1 MSENIDWLQS
11 QRGLC
16 KMDRYTPGGEK
27 EHNWTTDSAKV
38 FKQVTSDPLKILSWL
53 RKDLERCALSI
64 QDVLKTAEQQKGD
77 GNSREPST
85 GGQSFQQRSVSP
97 GGFSV
102 YGEHISMD
110 VRSNTGSPDFH
121 FEVKTTSNPKEPKDT
136 DDQSTTIEG
145 NQGLDEVSFYA
156 DKLSNLVIAMAHKEI
171 SEKSDD
177 PDSCIHKTHFA
188 ILGEPGHKSVGAGT
202 NEDKN
207 NPSENVTRVNM
218 KETKCEDNPPS
229 KKAFFYKEVRQS
241 SNRNEPVQENK
252 KCNHRKRFG
261 QGEFTNT
268 LSKGI
273 LNYANNV
280 VSDMMVSVM
289 KAMKGQANDSNI
301 ACIALKN
308 VLLKHSKAVVSD
320 FIDSCMKNLH
330 DVTGKLLTNS
340 DFASSVKQTL
350 FTVGSHKAAE
360 IVQAM
365 LNHLHSSLIVQ
376 KPGGDKS
383 QSQSLSYASMK
394 TGSRTADARAQ
405 NLRFGAT
412 KSETLPKEMTCAEV
426 VGNHILQQG
435 LTLWHE
441 NQKQCSQC
449 SKSQPGREARTKSPD
464 NMPWGSEIQ
473 DVDNSSADSW
483 AERLIVTALL
493 LLQYH
498 LIQQENAN
506 KKETEGNNT
515 SKPGPTAFG
524 LLLEESYGPT
534 FQQASEKS
542 QDSSKE
548 AEESDSQKSD
558 TERQKSEN
566 GMSSAML
573 MLVRKL
579 INETVCKI
587 EGQPGNPVLDEMKRN
602 SVKSAEGHIS
612 LSDVEQSC
620 EEAMSGLTKI
630 FTDQLDLSGRDGSGA
645 QFIDSLVDTVTKLS
659 LMVAKYSNPESS
671 PTERGSRED
680 VTGSLGSKGM
690 GTADSVVGSSEET
703 VSGHRVVVINQN
715 PSENIYNKQVRALLQ
730 WMVASQTDMPVLY
743 FLDDE
748 EEFLDKL
755 QKLSS
760 IAVEKGYK
768 VGEIIQAMLKY
779 EKERQSSEA
788 LGNAD
793 RLPVLDWLLNNL

>member
-1 MSENIDWLQS
+1 MNHYAFTFCFIPQ
-11 QRGLC
+11 
-16 KMDRYTPGGEK
+16 
-27 EHNWTTDSAKV
+27 TDSAKV
-38 FKQVTSDPLKILSWL
+38 FKQITSDPLKILSWL

-77 GNSREPST
+77 GNSRETST

-97 GGFSV
+97 GGVSV
-102 YGEHISMD
+102 YGEHISVD

-121 FEVKTTSNPKEPKDT
+121 FEVKTTSKEPKDT
-136 DDQSTTIEG
+136 DDQATTIEG

-171 SEKSDD
+171 SEKLDN
-177 PDSCIHKTHFA
+177 PDSCIHKTRFA
-188 ILGEPGHKSVGAGT
+188 VLGEPGHKSVGVGT
-202 NEDKN
+202 NEDKS
-207 NPSENVTRVNM
+207 NPSENATHVNM
-218 KETKCEDNPPS
+218 KETKYEENPPS
-229 KKAFFYKEVRQS
+229 KKAFFYEEIRQS
-241 SNRNEPVQENK
+241 SNRNEPIQENK
-252 KCNHRKRFG
+252 KCNHTKRFG
-261 QGEFTNT
+261 QDEFTNT

-289 KAMKGQANDSNI
+289 KTMKGQANESNI
-301 ACIALKN
+301 ACVVLKN
-308 VLLKHSKAVVSD
+308 VLLKHSKAIVSD

-350 FTVGSHKAAE
+350 FTVGSRKTAE

-365 LNHLHSSLIVQ
+365 LNHLHSSLMAQ
-376 KPGGDKS
+376 KPGGDRS

-394 TGSRTADARAQ
+394 TGLRTADARAQ
-405 NLRFGAT
+405 NLRFAAT
-412 KSETLPKEMTCAEV
+412 KAETLPKEKEMTCAEV
-426 VGNHILQQG
+426 VGNHIIKQG

-449 SKSQPGREARTKSPD
+449 SKSQSGREVRTRSPD
-464 NMPWGSEIQ
+464 NVPWSSEIQ
-473 DVDNSSADSW
+473 DVEDRSADSW

-498 LIQQENAN
+498 LIQQENAD
-506 KKETEGNNT
+506 KKATEGNHT
-515 SKPGPTAFG
+515 SKSGPTAFG

-534 FQQASEKS
+534 FQQSSEKS
-542 QDSSKE
+542 QDSSNE

-558 TERQKSEN
+558 AERQKPES

-573 MLVRKL
+573 MLVQKL

-587 EGQPGNPVLDEMKRN
+587 EGQPGNPVMDDMNQN

-630 FTDQLDLSGRDGSGA
+630 FTDQLDLSGKERSSA
-645 QFIDSLVDTVTKLS
+645 QFIDNLVDTVTKLS

-671 PTERGSRED
+671 PAERGNRED
-680 VTGSLGSKGM
+680 VTGSVGSKGT

-703 VSGHRVVVINQN
+703 TSGHRVVVINQN

-743 FLDDE
+743 FLDDD

-779 EKERQSSEA
+779 EKERQSGEA

>member
-27 EHNWTTDSAKV
+27 EHNWTV
-38 FKQVTSDPLKILSWL
+38 RNVTSDPLKILSWL

-64 QDVLKTAEQQKGD
+64 QDVLKTAEQQKDD
-77 GNSREPST
+77 GNTREPSK
-85 GGQSFQQRSVSP
+85 GGQRSVSP

-121 FEVKTTSNPKEPKDT
+121 FELKTTSNAKESKDT
-136 DDQSTTIEG
+136 DDQATTTEG
-145 NQGLDEVSFYA
+145 NQELDEVSFYA

-171 SEKSDD
+171 SEKSDG

-188 ILGEPGHKSVGAGT
+188 VLGEPGHKSVGVGT

-207 NPSENVTRVNM
+207 NPSKNVNQVSM
-218 KETKCEDNPPS
+218 KEAKCEENPPS
-229 KKAFFYKEVRQS
+229 KKAFFYKEIRQS

-252 KCNHRKRFG
+252 KCNHRKQFG
-261 QGEFTNT
+261 QDEFTNT

-289 KAMKGQANDSNI
+289 KTMKGQANDSNI
-301 ACIALKN
+301 ACIVLKN

-350 FTVGSHKAAE
+350 FTVGSRKTAE

-376 KPGGDKS
+376 KPGGDR
-383 QSQSLSYASMK
+383 SQSLSYASMK

-405 NLRFGAT
+405 NLRFAAT
-412 KSETLPKEMTCAEV
+412 NSETLSKEMTCAEV
-426 VGNHILQQG
+426 VGNHILKQG

-449 SKSQPGREARTKSPD
+449 SKSQPGRETRTRSPD
-464 NMPWGSEIQ
+464 NMSWSSEIQ
-473 DVDNSSADSW
+473 DADDSSSDSW

-506 KKETEGNNT
+506 KKEAEGNNT
-515 SKPGPTAFG
+515 SKPGPAAFG
-524 LLLEESYGPT
+524 LLLEESSYGPT
-534 FQQASEKS
+534 FQQGSEKS
-542 QDSSKE
+542 QDSLKE
-548 AEESDSQKSD
+548 TEESDSQKSD

-587 EGQPGNPVLDEMKRN
+587 EGQVGNPVMDEIKQN
-602 SVKSAEGHIS
+602 SAKSPEGHIT

-630 FTDQLDLSGRDGSGA
+630 FTDQLDLSGKDGSSA
-645 QFIDSLVDTVTKLS
+645 QFIDNLVDTVTKLS

-671 PTERGSRED
+671 PTETGSRED
-680 VTGSLGSKGM
+680 VTESVGSKGT
-690 GTADSVVGSSEET
+690 GTADSMVGSSEET

-743 FLDDE
+743 FLDDD

-793 RLPVLDWLLNNL
+793 RLPVLDWLLHNL

>member
-16 KMDRYTPGGEK
+16 KMDRYTPG
-27 EHNWTTDSAKV
+27 AKV

-64 QDVLKTAEQQKGD
+64 QDVLKTAEH
-77 GNSREPST
+77 
-85 GGQSFQQRSVSP
+85 VSP

-506 KKETEGNNT
+506 KKETE
-515 SKPGPTAFG
+515 
-524 LLLEESYGPT
+524 
-534 FQQASEKS
+534 
-542 QDSSKE
+542 
-548 AEESDSQKSD
+548 DSQKSD

-630 FTDQLDLSGRDGSGA
+630 FTDQLDLSGKDGSGA

>member
-1 MSENIDWLQS
+1 FMLFFFFYSEMSENIDWLQS

-27 EHNWTTDSAKV
+27 EHNWTVRSGFLFVKPLCQLGSKPSCISILFIPQTDSAKV

-77 GNSREPST
+77 GNSREPSD
-85 GGQSFQQRSVSP
+85 GGQHSISP

-121 FEVKTTSNPKEPKDT
+121 FEVKATSNPKEPKDT
-136 DDQSTTIEG
+136 DDQANTIEG
-145 NQGLDEVSFYA
+145 NQELDEVSFYA

-171 SEKSDD
+171 NEKSDG

-188 ILGEPGHKSVGAGT
+188 LLGEPGHKSVG
-202 NEDKN
+202 
-207 NPSENVTRVNM
+207 
-218 KETKCEDNPPS
+218 
-229 KKAFFYKEVRQS
+229 S

-252 KCNHRKRFG
+252 KCNHGKQFG
-261 QGEFTNT
+261 QDEFTNT

-289 KAMKGQANDSNI
+289 KTMKGQANDSNI
-301 ACIALKN
+301 ACIVLKN

-330 DVTGKLLTNS
+330 DVTGKLLTNT

-350 FTVGSHKAAE
+350 FTVGSRKTAE

-376 KPGGDKS
+376 KPGGDR
-383 QSQSLSYASMK
+383 SQSLSYASMK

-405 NLRFGAT
+405 NLRFAAT
-412 KSETLPKEMTCAEV
+412 KSETFSKEMTCAEV
-426 VGNHILQQG
+426 VGNHILKQG

-449 SKSQPGREARTKSPD
+449 SKSQPGRETRTGSPD
-464 NMPWGSEIQ
+464 NMPWGSETQ
-473 DVDNSSADSW
+473 DVDDSSSDSW

-506 KKETEGNNT
+506 KKETEGNNN
-515 SKPGPTAFG
+515 SKPGPATFG
-524 LLLEESYGPT
+524 LLLEESSYGPT
-534 FQQASEKS
+534 FQHGSEKS
-542 QDSSKE
+542 QDSLKE

-587 EGQPGNPVLDEMKRN
+587 EGQPGNPVMDEIKQ
-602 SVKSAEGHIS
+602 SSGKSPEGHIS

-630 FTDQLDLSGRDGSGA
+630 FTDQLDLSGKDGSSA
-645 QFIDSLVDTVTKLS
+645 QFIDNLVDTVTKLS

-671 PTERGSRED
+671 PTDTGSRED
-680 VTGSLGSKGM
+680 VTESVGSKGT
-690 GTADSVVGSSEET
+690 GTADSMVGSSEET

-715 PSENIYNKQVRALLQ
+715 PSENVYNKQVRALLQ

-743 FLDDE
+743 FLDDD

>member
-1 MSENIDWLQS
+1 
-11 QRGLC
+11 
-16 KMDRYTPGGEK
+16 
-27 EHNWTTDSAKV
+27 
-38 FKQVTSDPLKILSWL
+38 
-53 RKDLERCALSI
+53 
-64 QDVLKTAEQQKGD
+64 
-77 GNSREPST
+77 
-85 GGQSFQQRSVSP
+85 
-97 GGFSV
+97 
-102 YGEHISMD
+102 
-110 VRSNTGSPDFH
+110 
-121 FEVKTTSNPKEPKDT
+121 
-136 DDQSTTIEG
+136 
-145 NQGLDEVSFYA
+145 
-156 DKLSNLVIAMAHKEI
+156 MAHKEI
-171 SEKSDD
+171 SEKSDS
-177 PDSCIHKTHFA
+177 PDSRIHKTHFA
-188 ILGEPGHKSVGAGT
+188 VLGEPAHKSVGVGT

-207 NPSENVTRVNM
+207 PSENVTHANM
-218 KETKCEDNPPS
+218 KETKCEENPPS

-241 SNRNEPVQENK
+241 SSRDEPVQENK

-261 QGEFTNT
+261 QDEFTNT

-280 VSDMMVSVM
+280 VSDIMVSVM
-289 KAMKGQANDSNI
+289 KTMKGQANDSNI
-301 ACIALKN
+301 ACIVLKS

-350 FTVGSHKAAE
+350 FTVESRKAAE

-394 TGSRTADARAQ
+394 ASSRTADAKAQ
-405 NLRFGAT
+405 NLRFAAT

-426 VGNHILQQG
+426 VGNHILKQG

-441 NQKQCSQC
+441 NQNQCSQC
-449 SKSQPGREARTKSPD
+449 SKSQPGREVRTRSPD

-473 DVDNSSADSW
+473 DVDNSSPGSW

-498 LIQQENAN
+498 LIQQENATKN
-506 KKETEGNNT
+506 ETEGNNA

-534 FQQASEKS
+534 FQPASEKS

-548 AEESDSQKSD
+548 AEESDSQSD

-587 EGQPGNPVLDEMKRN
+587 EGQPGNPVMNEMNQN
-602 SVKSAEGHIS
+602 SVKSTERHIS
-612 LSDVEQSC
+612 LADVERFC

-630 FTDQLDLSGRDGSGA
+630 FTDQLDLSGKDGCST

-671 PTERGSRED
+671 PTETGSRED
-680 VTGSLGSKGM
+680 FTGSVGSKGT
-690 GTADSVVGSSEET
+690 GTADSVAGSSEET

-743 FLDDE
+743 FLDDD
-748 EEFLDKL
+748 EEFLDKV
-755 QKLSS
+755 SRT
-760 IAVEKGYK
+760 
-768 VGEIIQAMLKY
+768 EIRMCLDSVVCSVPPIP
-779 EKERQSSEA
+779 
-788 LGNAD
+788 N
-793 RLPVLDWLLNNL
+793 LPVFQGTKSFFSRKSFLDISFFKQVPGIAM